1 MCSLNN
7 AGCRYQREEFAKHG
21 QKRRDPMFITAAGLI
36 ELEGFPSIES
46 LVAWCEDASLED
58 LTEQEQWIF
67 QVATTR
73 P

>member
-1 MCSLNN
+1 
-7 AGCRYQREEFAKHG
+7 
-21 QKRRDPMFITAAGLI
+21 MFITAAGLI